1 MLLLLLANVVIA
13 QTSISG
19 KVIDAENQ
27 EAIPGAN
34 IIVVGSNTGAIA
46 DFDGTFTLNTSSEFP
61 LTIEVSYIGFGSQTV

>member
-1 MLLLLLANVVIA
+1 MKTNNVLHKGLIMLLLLLANVVIA

-34 IIVVGSNTGAIA
+34 IIVVGSNK
-46 DFDGTFTLNTSSEFP
+46 
-61 LTIEVSYIGFGSQTV
+61 